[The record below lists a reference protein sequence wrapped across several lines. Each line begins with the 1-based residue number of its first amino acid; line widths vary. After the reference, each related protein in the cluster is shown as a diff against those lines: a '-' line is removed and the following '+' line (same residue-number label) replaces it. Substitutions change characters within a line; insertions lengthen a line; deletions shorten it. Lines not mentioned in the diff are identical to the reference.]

1 MKNII
6 VIGANGH
13 VGAYTFDYLLQHLD
27 LKKYRLIASGRRD
40 TSFYR
45 DKGIEYVQLDICQE
59 EDFKK
64 LPLNDVYAVINLAGI
79 MPAAMKGYDPYPY
92 IDINIRGSLNVL
104 EYCRKVKCKKII
116 ITTTEADLSGYWKPG
131 ACIDA
136 DLPANFDHGTNYAMY
151 IISRRTVLEMLE
163 TYRLQYNITPFAIRC
178 STVYC
183 YTESPY
189 MYKLGKR
196 IIPGYIQIYQ
206 KAMKGETI
214 EIWGDP
220 SVKTDI
226 VYVKDFAQIVEK
238 MIISETANGGIYNLG
253 NGMPVSL
260 NDQIKIA
267 IEVFGEGGHKSEVV
281 YRPDLP
287 NGRDFVQ
294 DITKTCSELGYR
306 PMYDYRSYLE
316 DYKKEMKENRFHGL
330 FTPRLE
336 E

>member
-1 MKNII
+1 M
-6 VIGANGH
+6 
-13 VGAYTFDYLLQHLD
+13 
-27 LKKYRLIASGRRD
+27 
-40 TSFYR
+40 
-45 DKGIEYVQLDICQE
+45 
-59 EDFKK
+59 
-64 LPLNDVYAVINLAGI
+64 
-79 MPAAMKGYDPYPY
+79 
-92 IDINIRGSLNVL
+92 
-104 EYCRKVKCKKII
+104 
-116 ITTTEADLSGYWKPG
+116 
-131 ACIDA
+131 
-136 DLPANFDHGTNYAMY
+136 
-151 IISRRTVLEMLE
+151 
-163 TYRLQYNITPFAIRC
+163 
-178 STVYC
+178 
-183 YTESPY
+183 
-189 MYKLGKR
+189 
-196 IIPGYIQIYQ
+196 
-206 KAMKGETI
+206 
-214 EIWGDP
+214 GDP